1 MNVVNLNRRV
11 EGTCTEEVPGGF
23 QLGLLYINVPL
34 SPGDIRRNP
43 SRQSHGRDLN
53 LLRQN

>member
-1 MNVVNLNRRV
+1 MNLNRRV
-11 EGTCTEEVPGGF
+11 EGSCTEEVPGGL
-23 QLGLLYINVPL
+23 QLGLLYIDVPL
-34 SPGDIRRNP
+34 SPGDSRRNP